1 MYQILEYEEQ
11 KEIVQSKLHAVT
23 QQRDE
28 LSSQLSACRQD
39 LSKSSTDLKEQAAE
53 NSSLET
59 QLKELLRCKEEQTVD
74 GMAEQLKA
82 AETYSKELHRQ

>member
-1 MYQILEYEEQ
+1 M
-11 KEIVQSKLHAVT
+11 T

-28 LSSQLSACRQD
+28 LSTQLLACQQD
-39 LSKSSTDLKEQAAE
+39 LSKCDVDLKEQTAE

-59 QLKELLRCKEEQTVD
+59 QLKELLLRGKEEQTVD
-74 GMAEQLKA
+74 GMTEQLKA

>member
-1 MYQILEYEEQ
+1 M
-11 KEIVQSKLHAVT
+11 T

-28 LSSQLSACRQD
+28 LSSQLLACQQD
-39 LSKSSTDLKEQAAE
+39 LSKCGVDLKEQAAE

-59 QLKELLRCKEEQTVD
+59 QLKELLLRGKEEQTVD
-74 GMAEQLKA
+74 GMTEQLKA

>member
-1 MYQILEYEEQ
+1 MM
-11 KEIVQSKLHAVT
+11 

-28 LSSQLSACRQD
+28 LSMQLLTSQQD
-39 LSKSSTDLKEQAAE
+39 LNKCSTDLKEQMAE
-53 NSSLET
+53 TSSLET
-59 QLKELLRCKEEQTVD
+59 QLKELLRRKEDETIE